1 MRIFLILYFSSSLA
15 YSEQNSLE
23 NFQKYMSQ
31 EKGRVFAINL
41 DHRNFGKNF
50 TASGNLWFFNSKDY
64 VFDSQSERISNKNN
78 TITTINKLTKQVI
91 YDKNFENNLD
101 IFNVLSNVNNGIRVR
116 NSLKEKELIRINFVL
131 VDWDVEGTIWTN
143 QNTGE
148 PKKISINISNNEI
161 VDLEINSSK
170 IISAVSLPYIDISG
184 YEIIDLRD

>member
-1 MRIFLILYFSSSLA
+1 MRIFLILYFSTSLA
-15 YSEQNSLE
+15 YSEQNSFE

-101 IFNVLSNVNNGIRVR
+101 IFNVLSNANNGIQVR

-131 VDWDVEGTIWTN
+131 VDWDVEGSIWTN

-148 PKKISINISNNEI
+148 PKKISINISSDEI